1 MLERR
6 RAWGMN
12 YQNIACWGDSQ
23 TFGARTYGCYPLYL
37 AKILNDR
44 TRYRWRALNLSE
56 NGLTA
61 RGLWFRLPHDLSTTG
76 DVHQACVLIGA
87 NDVGNGT
94 DVDLFAE
101 YYRQILATLE
111 LSGFRAIFCGDIPP
125 LWPDGHA
132 FFPVATEERRAQYN
146 RRLCAVANEFA
157 CARVVALSD
166 LPADCYTD
174 PVHFNE
180 EGNRAV
186 AERYAAAVMSF

>member
-1 MLERR
+1 
-6 RAWGMN
+6 MN